1 MPRTTLVL
9 LPGLLNT
16 RRVFEQQVEALS
28 DLADCV
34 VPELW
39 HHDTIGAMADA
50 TLALA
55 PPTFALVGF
64 SMGGY
69 VAFEVLRRATQRV
82 ERLALMDTQATPD
95 SAESTKRRRALL
107 EQTKIGR
114 FRGVQRTLLPQ
125 LLHSRHIN
133 DDAIIQPIFDM
144 AQEIGADGFV
154 REQRAI
160 IDRADSRRMLVD
172 IDIPTVV
179 IVGRQDQVTPLLRS
193 EEMAADIA
201 DSRLVV
207 LEECGHMSPLE
218 KPAEVTAALRRWLSQ

>member
-1 MPRTTLVL
+1 M

-16 RRVFEQQVEALS
+16 RRVFEPQIEVLS
-28 DLADCV
+28 QTADCI

-39 HHDTIGAMADA
+39 HHDTMGAMAEA
-50 TLALA
+50 TLAMA

-69 VAFEVLRRATQRV
+69 VAFEILRRAAARV
-82 ERLALMDTQATPD
+82 ERLALMDTQAAPD

-107 EQTKIGR
+107 DQTKIGR
-114 FRGVQRTLLPQ
+114 FHGVQRTLLPQ
-125 LLHSRHIN
+125 LVHSRHV
-133 DDAIIQPIFDM
+133 DDATISQPIFDM

-160 IDRADSRRMLVD
+160 IGRADSRHLLVD

-179 IVGRQDQVTPLLRS
+179 IVGRQDQVTPLPRS

-201 DSRLVV
+201 NSRLVV

-218 KPAEVTAALRRWLSQ
+218 RPAEVTDALRRWLSQ

>member
-1 MPRTTLVL
+1 MPRATLVL

-16 RRVFEQQVEALS
+16 RRVFEQQIEALS
-28 DLADCV
+28 DIADCV

-39 HHDTIGAMADA
+39 RHDTIGAMADA

-82 ERLALMDTQATPD
+82 ERLALMDTQAVPD
-95 SAESTKRRRALL
+95 STESTKRRRALL

-114 FRGVQRTLLPQ
+114 FHGVQRSLLPQ
-125 LLHSRHIN
+125 LVHPRHVN
-133 DDAIIQPIFDM
+133 DDTISQPIFDM

-160 IDRADSRRMLVD
+160 IDRADSRPLLVD
-172 IDIPTVV
+172 IGVPTVV
-179 IVGRQDQVTPLLRS
+179 IVGRQDQVTPLPRS